1 MKTLYTFLF
10 VFLALFMQDVEAQ
23 VTMRDCWLNMPQSEY
38 QYLTLVERSE
48 MLRHYEEQD
57 TAVVENRL
65 SEQSRIDTLTTNYCR
80 VILNKRTTLEMK
92 LFAKDDGSQ
101 NICVVKTFSLPQ
113 LNSIVAIYNT
123 DWKKQTSVFDE
134 SFSIEDFI
142 DGKNVVSE
150 EDLEKLK
157 MAYFPY
163 LFNACLALEK
173 DIITITPVVSYKE
186 YLNDDISNLV
196 KELIKEL

>member
-92 LFAKDDGSQ
+92 LFVKDDGSQ

-113 LNSIVAIYNT
+113 LNSVVAIYNT

-142 DGKNVVSE
+142 DGENVVSE